1 MKINVLLLVVFII
14 ISCKNEKNITVIKEK
29 ECITEKKEFFNF
41 ENTNTIMNEEFDLAF
56 YEMVKDNIPYIRKDG
71 SRIYNIG
78 FDKNIGGAMSE
89 TFAPPSFLSC
99 YKEFYPN
106 THIKK

>member
-29 ECITEKKEFFNF
+29 ECITEKKEFLNF
-41 ENTNTIMNEEFDLAF
+41 KNTNIIMNEEFDLAF

-71 SRIYNIG
+71 SRIYNIR
-78 FDKNIGGAMSE
+78 FDKKHRWSNV
-89 TFAPPSFLSC
+89 
-99 YKEFYPN
+99 
-106 THIKK
+106 